1 MTTGIDIQFVRDFY
15 QKMTDEELIRVAI
28 KEVAHLTDEAQ
39 EVVREE
45 VKRRNL
51 DTNPS
56 NFLDEGQSNNQQTVL
71 TESNSK
77 SFEFALLFALLFG
90 PFGLLYVSVA
100 NGLILIVVAIVGV
113 LTLGYLGL
121 LIAWIISV
129 ILAITSTRN
138 TNTKTITRTTISNS
152 DNRES
157 FLNQLSQL
165 HSLKEKNVITD
176 EIYEQ
181 ERQKVLAKLDK
192 ET

>member
-1 MTTGIDIQFVRDFY
+1 MTTEIDIQLVRDCY
-15 QKMTDEELIRVAI
+15 QKMTDEELIRVVR
-28 KEVAHLTDEAQ
+28 KGVSDLTQEAQ
-39 EVVREE
+39 DVVNEE

-51 DTNPS
+51 DTNPA
-56 NFLDEGQSNNQQTVL
+56 NYLDDEQSINQQTVA
-71 TESNSK
+71 TANNNK

-90 PFGLLYVSVA
+90 PFGLLYVSIT
-100 NGLILIVVAIVGV
+100 NGIILIILGLVGIF
-113 LTLGYLGL
+113 TLGYVGL
-121 LIAWIISV
+121 IIVWTISV
-129 ILAITSTRN
+129 ILAITATSN
-138 TNTKTITRTTISNS
+138 SNNKTSTRTTISNS

-181 ERQKVLAKLDK
+181 ERRKILAKLDK